1 MVVFFN
7 NVTLYGATVTA
18 PDDNTLV
25 VVYSTSDNNN
35 PTLDEIKEGFSDDTE
50 YDYIRVCDDNDND
63 DGDIHVLNEYFAYLK
78 YSSDKTDDTVTLTF
92 TKPDLET
99 RMNHVVKLACTMRA
113 NSNSSIVASYAM
125 LNDSAAVID
134 KLIDDTLKTRR

>member
-1 MVVFFN
+1 MIVIFH
-7 NVTLYGATVTA
+7 NVTLYGATVTT
-18 PDDNTLV
+18 PDDNTLA

-50 YDYIRVCDDNDND
+50 YDYIRVCDDNDKD

-78 YSSDKTDDTVTLTF
+78 YSSDKTDDIVTLTF

-113 NSNSSIVASYAM
+113 NSSSSIVASYAM
-125 LNDSAAVID
+125 LNDSAAIVD
-134 KLIDDTLKTRR
+134 KLIDDALKTRR